1 MSLSAAPAQDKA
13 ALRAW
18 ARGVRAGLPDASEP
32 LCELLAGLLR
42 DRGARTVLAYR
53 HLEGEPDVSAL
64 ASEFR
69 LLTTRARFRPTPRL
83 TVHGWETASEPSRF
97 GALQPPANAPEV
109 SLAEVD
115 AVVLPALAFDR
126 AGVRLGY
133 GGGFYDR
140 LLPGFAGPVVGVV
153 WDALLLP
160 AGALPRESHDR
171 PAGWVV
177 TEAGVWRA
185 AER

>member
-1 MSLSAAPAQDKA
+1 MTLPAQDKA
-13 ALRAW
+13 AWRAW
-18 ARGVRAGLPDASEP
+18 AREVRAGLPDASGP
-32 LCELLAGLLR
+32 LCELLAELLGEL
-42 DRGARTVLAYR
+42 GAQTVLAYR
-53 HLEGEPDVSAL
+53 HLPGEPDLSAL
-64 ASEFR
+64 GSGLR

-83 TVHGWETASEPSRF
+83 TVHGWEAATELSRF
-97 GALQPPANAPEV
+97 GVLQPPANAPEV
-109 SLAEVD
+109 PLAEVD

-126 AGVRLGY
+126 AGLRLGY

-140 LLPGFAGPVVGVV
+140 FLSDFAGPVVGVV

-160 AGALPRESHDR
+160 AGTLPREAHDR

-185 AER
+185 GHLKE